1 MIQAKFSLKESHIQF
16 IEQYKQYG
24 FKDKS
29 DVVRT
34 ALDRL
39 SSELAQQRLRDSAE
53 LYVEVYEEDD
63 ETQEWTDA
71 ALSEWPT

>member
-1 MIQAKFSLKESHIQF
+1 MIQAKFSLEEAHIQF
-16 IEQYKQYG
+16 LAQCKQYG

-39 SSELAQQRLRDSAE
+39 YTALGQQRLCESAV
-53 LYVEVYEEDD
+53 LYAAAYQDDD
-63 ETQEWTDA
+63 ETQAWTEGS
-71 ALSEWPT
+71 LSEWPT

>member
-1 MIQAKFSLKESHIQF
+1 MIQAKFSLEESHIQF
-16 IEQYKQYG
+16 LAQCKQYG

-34 ALDRL
+34 ALDL
-39 SSELAQQRLRDSAE
+39 LHTELVQQRLCESADM
-53 LYVEVYEEDD
+53 YAKVYAEDD

-71 ALSEWPT
+71 ARLEWPT

>member
-1 MIQAKFSLKESHIQF
+1 MIQAKFSLNESHIQF
-16 IEQYKQYG
+16 IEQFKRYG

-29 DVVRT
+29 DVVRA

-39 SSELAQQRLRDSAE
+39 CSELAQQRLQESAA
-53 LYVEVYEEDD
+53 LYAEVYEEDD
-63 ETQEWTDA
+63 ETKEWTIA

>member
-1 MIQAKFSLKESHIQF
+1 MIQAKFSLTDAHIRFLAQR
-16 IEQYKQYG
+16 KQYG

-29 DVVRT
+29 EVVRT
-34 ALDRL
+34 ALDHLHAELARQRL
-39 SSELAQQRLRDSAE
+39 SESAE
-53 LYVEVYEEDD
+53 FYAEVYAKES

>member
-1 MIQAKFSLKESHIQF
+1 MLQAKFSLDESQVQF
-16 IEQYKQYG
+16 LAQFKRYG

-29 DVVRT
+29 DVVRK

-39 SSELAQQRLRDSAE
+39 QMELAQQRLRESAE
-53 LYVEVYEEDD
+53 LYAEVYAGDG

>member
-1 MIQAKFSLKESHIQF
+1 MIQAKFSLEESHVQF
-16 IEQYKQYG
+16 LAQCKQYG

-39 SSELAQQRLRDSAE
+39 YTELAQQRLCESAA
-53 LYVEVYEEDD
+53 LYAKVYAEDD

-71 ALSEWPT
+71 ALSEWPP

>member
-1 MIQAKFSLKESHIQF
+1 MIQAKFSLKESQIQF
-16 IEQYKQYG
+16 IEQCNRYG

-34 ALDRL
+34 AIDRL
-39 SSELAQQRLRDSAE
+39 YTELTQQRLRESAA
-53 LYVEVYEEDD
+53 LYADVYEEDG

>member
-1 MIQAKFSLKESHIQF
+1 MIQAKFSLKESQIQF
-16 IEQYKQYG
+16 IEQCNRYG

-29 DVVRT
+29 EVVRT
-34 ALDRL
+34 AIDRL
-39 SSELAQQRLRDSAE
+39 YTELTQQRLRESAA
-53 LYVEVYEEDD
+53 LYADVYEEDG

>member
-1 MIQAKFSLKESHIQF
+1 MIQAKFSLEESHIQF
-16 IEQYKQYG
+16 LAQCRQYG

-39 SSELAQQRLRDSAE
+39 STELAQQRLCESAD
-53 LYVEVYEEDD
+53 LYAAVYAEDD
-63 ETQEWTDA
+63 ETQEWTDT

>member
-1 MIQAKFSLKESHIQF
+1 MIQAKFTVKESHIEF

-34 ALDRL
+34 ALDHL
-39 SSELAQQRLRDSAE
+39 SSELTRQRLQDSAS
-53 LYVEVYEEDD
+53 LYAEVYEEDA
-63 ETQEWTDA
+63 ETKEWTDA
-71 ALSEWPT
+71 ALSEWPA

>member
-16 IEQYKQYG
+16 IEKCKQYG

-39 SSELAQQRLRDSAE
+39 HTELTRQRLRESAD
-53 LYVEVYEEDD
+53 LYAEVYEEDG

-71 ALSEWPT
+71 AASAWPT

>member
-1 MIQAKFSLKESHIQF
+1 MIQAKFSLKESQIQF
-16 IEQYKQYG
+16 IEQCNRYG

-34 ALDRL
+34 AIDRL
-39 SSELAQQRLRDSAE
+39 FTELTQQRLRESAD
-53 LYVEVYEEDD
+53 LYADVYEEDD

-71 ALSEWPT
+71 AASEWPA